1 MRLAAGSDDFRPTRA
16 GASEPQEPTYVEE
29 ERHGQRERG
38 QHHCDVIQS
47 PLLISE
53 ETWRH

>member
-47 PLLISE
+47 PLL
-53 ETWRH
+53 